1 MSIGKFMVS
10 KVFDEILAKG
20 IRSGQI
26 PARTQQS
33 RDWFRTTARKTN
45 VTAETVIRSERT
57 RFKNRVT
64 MGKMYLFN
72 YDPKHKATLPYYDR
86 YPLIFPVQPAD
97 GGFYGIN
104 MHYLPH
110 VLRARLMDALYSL
123 SSNRRYDE
131 KTRLKLSYNILNSVT
146 KYKAF
151 KPTFKRYLTNHVR
164 SRFIEISSSEWDIAL
179 MLPLQKFVKASSSKV
194 WADSKKL
201 AKAKK

>member
-1 MSIGKFMVS
+1 MVS
-10 KVFDEILAKG
+10 KVFDELLAQG
-20 IRSGQI
+20 VRSGQI

-33 RDWFRTTARKTN
+33 RDWFRTAAKKTK
-45 VTAETVIRSERT
+45 VTPESVIRSERT

-123 SSNRRYDE
+123 SNNRRYDE
-131 KTRLKLSYNILNSVT
+131 KTKLKLSYNILNSVT

-164 SRFIEISSSEWDIAL
+164 SRFIEISSAEWDIAL
-179 MLPLQKFVKASSSKV
+179 MMPLQKFAKASASEV
-194 WADSKKL
+194 WRDSRKT
-201 AKAKK
+201 AK

>member
-1 MSIGKFMVS
+1 MVS

-20 IRSGQI
+20 VRTGQI

-33 RDWFRTTARKTN
+33 RDWFRTAAKKTK
-45 VTAETVIRSERT
+45 VTPESVIRSERT

-123 SSNRRYDE
+123 SRDKRYDE
-131 KTRLKLSYNILNSVT
+131 KTRLKLSYS
-146 KYKAF
+146 
-151 KPTFKRYLTNHVR
+151 
-164 SRFIEISSSEWDIAL
+164 IEITSSEWDIAL
-179 MLPLQKFVKASSSKV
+179 MMPLQKFAKASASEV
-194 WADSKKL
+194 WRDSRKT
-201 AKAKK
+201 AK

>member
-1 MSIGKFMVS
+1 MVS
-10 KVFDEILAKG
+10 KVFDELLAQG
-20 IRSGQI
+20 VRSGQI

-33 RDWFRTTARKTN
+33 RDWFRTAAKKTK
-45 VTAETVIRSERT
+45 VTPESVIRSERT

-86 YPLIFPVQPAD
+86 YPLIFPVQKAD

-123 SSNRRYDE
+123 SRDKRYDE
-131 KTRLKLSYNILNSVT
+131 KTRLKLSYSILNGAA

-164 SRFIEISSSEWDIAL
+164 SRFIEITSSEWDIAL
-179 MLPLQKFVKASSSKV
+179 MMPLQKFAKASASEV
-194 WADSKKL
+194 WRDSRKT
-201 AKAKK
+201 AK

>member
-1 MSIGKFMVS
+1 MVS
-10 KVFDEILAKG
+10 KVFDEILAQG
-20 IRSGQI
+20 VRTGQI

-33 RDWFRTTARKTN
+33 RDWFRTAAKKTK
-45 VTAETVIRSERT
+45 VTPESVIRSERT

-179 MLPLQKFVKASSSKV
+179 MMPLQKFAKASAGEV
-194 WADSKKL
+194 WRDSRKT
-201 AKAKK
+201 AK

>member
-1 MSIGKFMVS
+1 MVS

-57 RFKNRVT
+57 RYKNRVT
-64 MGKMYLFN
+64 MGRMYLFN

-86 YPLIFPVQPAD
+86 YPLIFPVQKAD

-123 SSNRRYDE
+123 SRDKRYDE
-131 KTRLKLSYNILNSVT
+131 KTRLKLSYSILNGAA

-164 SRFIEISSSEWDIAL
+164 SRFIEITSSEWDIAL
-179 MLPLQKFVKASSSKV
+179 MMPLQKFAKASASEV
-194 WADSKKL
+194 WRDSRKT
-201 AKAKK
+201 AK

>member
-1 MSIGKFMVS
+1 MVS
-10 KVFDEILAKG
+10 KVFDEILAQG
-20 IRSGQI
+20 VRSGQL

-33 RDWFRTTARKTN
+33 RDWFRTAARKTK
-45 VTAETVIRSERT
+45 VTPESVIRSERT

-123 SSNRRYDE
+123 SRDKRYDE
-131 KTRLKLSYNILNSVT
+131 KTRLKLSYSILNGAA

-164 SRFIEISSSEWDIAL
+164 SRFIEITSSEWDIAL
-179 MLPLQKFVKASSSKV
+179 MMPLQKFAKASASEV
-194 WADSKKL
+194 WRDSRKT
-201 AKAKK
+201 AK

>member
-10 KVFDEILAKG
+10 KVFDELLAQG
-20 IRSGQI
+20 VRSGQI

-33 RDWFRTTARKTN
+33 RDWFRTAAKKTK
-45 VTAETVIRSERT
+45 VTPESVIRSERT

-123 SSNRRYDE
+123 SRDKRYDE
-131 KTRLKLSYNILNSVT
+131 KTRLKLSYSILNGAA

-164 SRFIEISSSEWDIAL
+164 SRFIEITSSEWDIAL
-179 MLPLQKFVKASSSKV
+179 MMPLQKFAKASASEV
-194 WADSKKL
+194 WRDSRKT
-201 AKAKK
+201 AK

>member
-1 MSIGKFMVS
+1 MVS

-57 RFKNRVT
+57 RYKNRVT
-64 MGKMYLFN
+64 MGRMYLFN

-86 YPLIFPVQPAD
+86 YPLIFPVQKAD

-179 MLPLQKFVKASSSKV
+179 MMPLQKFAKASAGEV
-194 WADSKKL
+194 WRDSRKT
-201 AKAKK
+201 AK

>member
-1 MSIGKFMVS
+1 MVS
-10 KVFDEILAKG
+10 KVFDELLAQG
-20 IRSGQI
+20 VRSGQI

-33 RDWFRTTARKTN
+33 RDWFRTTARKTS
-45 VTAETVIRSERT
+45 VTAETLIRSEKT
-57 RFKNRVT
+57 RYKNRVI

-123 SSNRRYDE
+123 SRDKRYDE
-131 KTRLKLSYNILNSVT
+131 KTRLKLSYSVLNSAA

-164 SRFIEISSSEWDIAL
+164 SRFIEISSAEWDIAL
-179 MLPLQKFVKASSSKV
+179 MMPLQKFAKASASEV
-194 WADSKKL
+194 WRDSRKT
-201 AKAKK
+201 AK

>member
-33 RDWFRTTARKTN
+33 RDWFRTTARKTK
-45 VTAETVIRSERT
+45 VTPESVIRSERT
-57 RFKNRVT
+57 RYKNRVS

-123 SSNRRYDE
+123 SSNKRYDE

-164 SRFIEISSSEWDIAL
+164 SRFIEISSAEWDIAL
-179 MLPLQKFVKASSSKV
+179 MMPLQKFAKASAGEV
-194 WADSKKL
+194 WRDSRKT
-201 AKAKK
+201 AK